1 MKLFFKIFA
10 VCLIVSASY
19 FLTGCAYNNIKE
31 KTIPIRK
38 SHVFIPEKTVIKK
51 ITANYKGFRDISG
64 RAKMLYYY
72 GGTPYEE
79 SVFYKYLKGKYLKF
93 AIMDMYGNVVFSS
106 KINNNGATFTNTYRT
121 KENPNPIIKVLFN
134 KKYKIKSINSY
145 KRIFKSVRL
154 LLNLENTDKINKSD
168 IFYNTENGY
177 FFEYKRADNGSGYAV
192 KNTVFNGNS
201 PQTSNMNAIHKTE
214 SENTAAAFAGTKQK
228 YYYIYVNNNFLIN
241 KIAAIRNKKF
251 IETIAFSRYIKKN
264 GIYLPLKI
272 DIDDYL
278 YNVKMIIKLSKG
290 SKLTLK
296 SKNIKN

>member
-31 KTIPIRK
+31 KSVPIRK
-38 SHVFIPEKTVIKK
+38 NHIYIPEKTVIKK
-51 ITANYKGFRDISG
+51 VDANYKRFKNISG

-79 SVFYKYLKGKYLKF
+79 SVFYKYLKGKCLKF
-93 AIMDMYGNVVFSS
+93 AIMDMYGNIVFSS
-106 KINNNGATFTNTYRT
+106 KISNNRAIFTNTYRT
-121 KENPNPIIKVLFN
+121 KKNPDPVIKVLFN
-134 KKYKIKSINSY
+134 KKYKTKSINSY

-154 LLNLENTDKINKSD
+154 LLNLDNTDKINKSD

-177 FFEYKRADNGSGYAV
+177 FFEYKQAENGDAYAV
-192 KNTVFNGNS
+192 KDPVFNADV
-201 PQTSNMNAIHKTE
+201 PQASNINGIYKTHAE
-214 SENTAAAFAGTKQK
+214 KRSAALKGAKQK
-228 YYYIYVNNNFLIN
+228 YYYIYVNNHFLIN

-251 IETIAFSRYIKKN
+251 IETITFSRYIKKS

-272 DIDDYL
+272 NIDDYL
-278 YNVKMIIKLSKG
+278 YNVKMTIKLSKG
-290 SKLTLK
+290 SKLIL
-296 SKNIKN
+296 SKNFKN

>member
-31 KTIPIRK
+31 RTIPIRK
-38 SHVFIPEKTVIKK
+38 SHIFIPEKTVIKK
-51 ITANYKGFRDISG
+51 VAANYKGFKNISG

-72 GGTPYEE
+72 DGTPYEE
-79 SVFYKYLKGKYLKF
+79 SVFYKYLKGKCLKF

-106 KINNNGATFTNTYRT
+106 KINNNGAIFTNTYKT
-121 KENPNPIIKVLFN
+121 KKNPNSIIKVLFN

-154 LLNLENTDKINKSD
+154 LLNLENTEKINKSD

-177 FFEYKRADNGSGYAV
+177 FFEYKHADNGGGYTV
-192 KNTVFNGNS
+192 KNTVFNGNN
-201 PQTSNMNAIHKTE
+201 PQASDMNGIHKTHAE
-214 SENTAAAFAGTKQK
+214 KTAAAIAGTKQK

-251 IETIAFSRYIKKN
+251 IETITFSRYITKS

-290 SKLTLK
+290 SKLTL
-296 SKNIKN
+296 SKNFKN